1 MDSIWV
7 DLAASNWLK
16 TCIQK
21 RPRHLLSLR
30 RIRAFDDRLWRQ
42 GATEL
47 PTLLLPE
54 NAVFEDGFEYKIV
67 GLNVQQKGNFV
78 FQADLTFNFIVGDED
93 DEMDGSDFDEDAIP
107 VYDDTSDRGYS
118 TDEEDS
124 STDGED
130 STYDM
135 EEWEADHELGVAYF
149 LSILEA

>member
-1 MDSIWV
+1 M
-7 DLAASNWLK
+7 
-16 TCIQK
+16 
-21 RPRHLLSLR
+21 SLR

-47 PTLLLPE
+47 PTQLPPE
-54 NAVFEDGFEYKIV
+54 NAVFEDGFEYKNV

-78 FQADLTFNFIVGDED
+78 FQADLTFNFIVGNED
-93 DEMDGSDFDEDAIP
+93 NEMDGSDFDEDAIP

-130 STYDM
+130 SIYDSEDM
-135 EEWEADHELGVAYF
+135 EEWEADHELGVIF
-149 LSILEA
+149 LEHFGSMKFVTDLLSTSACFCIPSSH